1 MEMVVAAGFGL
12 GRLSVFGLPV
22 GHCLPVRM
30 ASNNTS
36 FFEIRKVKQGSGAD
50 EKIDKTGKTY

>member
-1 MEMVVAAGFGL
+1 MVVTAGFGL

-22 GHCLPVRM
+22 ENCLPVRI

-36 FFEIRKVKQGSGAD
+36 FFEIRKAKQGSGVN
-50 EKIDKTGKTY
+50 EKIDKTEKTY